1 MADFASRHEIQAYG
15 NPRAGFLA
23 GSIVQRAGEEV
34 CMITFKRILFPVD
47 FSAESRAVAPSVKA
61 MARRFGAPIVV
72 MHVVDLPPTWFGSPE
87 AASWAAV
94 INADGLREAGQVGLN
109 RFIEQEFAGEQV
121 TGELAEG
128 DAESQIVDFASN
140 DPGTLIMMPTH
151 GYSAFRALLLGSVT
165 AKVLHDTHCPV
176 WTGVHTKEVTAHSP
190 QTWKRMLCA
199 LDTDDKHLTVLK
211 WAAGFASEQGM
222 ELKLVHAVPGTNAPT
237 LEENVSNA
245 YKFLFDVAREQ
256 LARMQANAGT
266 KLDIC
271 LLGGQAGPVVREA
284 AVEHNVDLVVIGR
297 GVMQAPLGR
306 LRSRAYAIIREAPC
320 PVISI

>member
-1 MADFASRHEIQAYG
+1 
-15 NPRAGFLA
+15 
-23 GSIVQRAGEEV
+23 
-34 CMITFKRILFPVD
+34 
-47 FSAESRAVAPSVKA
+47 
-61 MARRFGAPIVV
+61 

-176 WTGVHTKEVTAHSP
+176 WTGVHTKEV
-190 QTWKRMLCA
+190 
-199 LDTDDKHLTVLK
+199 K